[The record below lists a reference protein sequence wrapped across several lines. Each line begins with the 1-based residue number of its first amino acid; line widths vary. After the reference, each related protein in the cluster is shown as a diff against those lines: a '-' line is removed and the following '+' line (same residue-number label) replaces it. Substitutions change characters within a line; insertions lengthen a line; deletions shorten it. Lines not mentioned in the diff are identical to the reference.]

1 MPAHLLGTDTGRP
14 LGVMSHKKHPFGT
27 STHTHMAISL
37 VLAVAGSTCK
47 PTSEIAS
54 WGNPKNEPCYAHDG
68 GMCNGEPAGRG
79 GLPSAASSIISP
91 SLHTVG
97 AYPVC
102 CVTVGTCISVHGGMV
117 SSTVCTLPPV
127 PVPSSVP
134 ITRDCLD
141 AFPFA
146 ARLV

>member
-1 MPAHLLGTDTGRP
+1 MD
-14 LGVMSHKKHPFGT
+14 
-27 STHTHMAISL
+27 ISL

-79 GLPSAASSIISP
+79 VGLPSAASPIISP
-91 SLHTVG
+91 SIHTVG

-127 PVPSSVP
+127 PVPSP
-134 ITRDCLD
+134 ALTRDCLD